1 MGTKKKIIL
10 SVDLQCGSCGS
21 LYHRS
26 ERTPRFCANCGAA
39 YERSCIKCRSRV
51 DMYFEEY
58 WPTEGECVRT
68 YTPAK
73 RCPQCSARLEAAP
86 RAETKS
92 SSAYEH

>member
-1 MGTKKKIIL
+1 MSAKKKIIL

-26 ERTPRFCANCGAA
+26 ERTPRFCPNCGAA
-39 YERSCIKCRSRV
+39 YERYCIKCKARV

-58 WPTEGECVRT
+58 WPTEDECVRT

-73 RCPQCSARLEAAP
+73 RCPQCNAGLEVGS
-86 RAETKS
+86 RADAKGGS
-92 SSAYEH
+92 VYEQ